1 MDSFFGIG
9 MMELFFIALIAL
21 IVLGPERMPGAIREV
36 MKTIRYVRN
45 LSNELTS
52 QFSEEF
58 KDLDDLNP
66 QKIMKEIAGDLDEED
81 APKKAAAAKPAAKT
95 ATKPAGVKPAAAKPV
110 AKPATAAKP
119 AAKPAEGK
127 TADHKS
133 AENEPVETEATAKS
147 SDAKSSDVKA
157 DEAVGEAAASTG
169 QTTPAAQET
178 DTLTA
183 ASEPKPPEKT
193 VAKSD
198 DEASAEN
205 TILPPQ
211 TGADDASPQAADMD
225 EVADGVDGV
234 QPPQAEEASEPASAA
249 ENAADDDIAAELKQ
263 EPAPAVKRAA
273 LSVNGKG
280 ADPEGE
286 G

>member
-66 QKIMKEIAGDLDEED
+66 QKIMKEIAGDLDEEET
-81 APKKAAAAKPAAKT
+81 PKKAAAAKPGAAKT
-95 ATKPAGVKPAAAKPV
+95 ATKPAGVKPVAPKSAAKPA

-119 AAKPAEGK
+119 ASKPAEDKPSESK
-127 TADHKS
+127 TA
-133 AENEPVETEATAKS
+133 ETKEGEQA
-147 SDAKSSDVKA
+147 DAKAASAAKEPD
-157 DEAVGEAAASTG
+157 AAA
-169 QTTPAAQET
+169 
-178 DTLTA
+178 D
-183 ASEPKPPEKT
+183 ASELAPPEEA

-198 DEASAEN
+198 GETQPEN
-205 TILPPQ
+205 TILPQSRADEASPPAIDADE
-211 TGADDASPQAADMD
+211 TVSASADDEEPLK
-225 EVADGVDGV
+225 
-234 QPPQAEEASEPASAA
+234 AETESASEPPAGAESAT
-249 ENAADDDIAAELKQ
+249 DDGAAAELK
-263 EPAPAVKRAA
+263 PAPAAKRAA
-273 LSVNGKG
+273 LSVNGKN
-280 ADPEGE
+280 ADPKGE

>member
-198 DEASAEN
+198 DEAPAEN
-205 TILPPQ
+205 TIMPPQ
-211 TGADDASPQAADMD
+211 TTADEASPQAADTG
-225 EVADGVDGV
+225 EVVDGVEGV
-234 QPPQAEEASEPASAA
+234 QPPQAEDASEPATLA
-249 ENAADDDIAAELKQ
+249 ENAEDDEAELKP